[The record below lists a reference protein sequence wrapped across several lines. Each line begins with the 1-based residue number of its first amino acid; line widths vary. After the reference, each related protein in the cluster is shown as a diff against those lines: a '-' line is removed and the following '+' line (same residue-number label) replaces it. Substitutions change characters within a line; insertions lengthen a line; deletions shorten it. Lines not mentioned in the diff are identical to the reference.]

1 MSTRTDTV
9 PPGAPAAP
17 VRALPPVLVFCV
29 AVVAVISSLGAP
41 LVPAIA
47 GVYDVPVHDAQ
58 WSLTISLL
66 VGAVA
71 TPVLGRL
78 GDGRHRRRVM
88 LGALGV
94 VLVGS
99 VLAALPL
106 GFGWLLAGRGLQ
118 GLGLGLAPLAMATA
132 RDALTGSR
140 QRATV
145 AALSITVVAGVG
157 LGYPVAGLVADL
169 GGMHA
174 AFWLGAAVSGLALAA
189 GALVLPPP
197 PDAPPRRLDLV
208 GAVLLGGALAGSLL
222 VLSEGDTWGWTSP
235 RLLGLAAGCALAAVG
250 WIAWSLRTPAPLVD
264 LRLARG
270 RTAAT
275 AHLASLLVGLANY
288 LLLASVTVF
297 AQTPTDSGYGFGAT
311 VVVAGLVLVP
321 FSVASVGASRAARA
335 LTDRA
340 GAHVSLPVGALVLAL
355 ALGLYALVPGN
366 LWALGGVMA
375 LAGLGVGAVF
385 AVLPGLVVSAVP
397 PRETGS
403 AMSLNQVLRYV
414 GFSTGSAVVAAV
426 LAAATPAGARYP
438 SAGGYTTLALAGCAV
453 SVLTALVTWLLAPR
467 PAASSETTTPTTA

>member
-1 MSTRTDTV
+1 MTA
-9 PPGAPAAP
+9 PPPPITG
-17 VRALPPVLVFCV
+17 RALAPVLVFCV

-47 GVYDVPVHDAQ
+47 DAYDVPVHDAQ

-78 GDGRHRRRVM
+78 GDGRHRRT
-88 LGALGV
+88 V
-94 VLVGS
+94 VLATLAAVLAGS
-99 VLAALPL
+99 VLAALPV
-106 GFGWLLAGRGLQ
+106 GFGELLAGRALQ

-132 RDALTGSR
+132 RDALTGAR

-169 GGMHA
+169 GGVHA

-189 GALVLPPP
+189 GAVVLPPP
-197 PDAPPRRLDLV
+197 PDRPPRRLDAV
-208 GAVLLGGALAGSLL
+208 GAVLLGAALAAGLL
-222 VLSEGDTWGWTSP
+222 VLGEGDTWGWTSP
-235 RLLGLAAGCALAAVG
+235 ALLALAAGGLLAAAG
-250 WIAWSLRTPAPLVD
+250 WVAWSLRTPAPLVD

-275 AHLASLLVGLANY
+275 AHLTSLLVGLANY
-288 LLLASVTVF
+288 LLLASVPLY
-297 AQTPTDSGYGFGAT
+297 AQTPETSGYGSAAS
-311 VVVAGLVLVP
+311 VVGAGLVLVP
-321 FSVASVGASRAARA
+321 FSLLSVAASRAARA

-340 GAHVSLPVGALVLAL
+340 GPHVSLPAGALLLAT
-355 ALGLYALVPGN
+355 ALGLYATTPTG
-366 LWALGGVMA
+366 LWALAGVMA
-375 LAGLGVGAVF
+375 VAGLGVGACF
-385 AVLPGLVVSAVP
+385 AVLPALVVAAVP
-397 PRETGS
+397 GRETGS

-414 GFSTGSAVVAAV
+414 GFSTGSALVAAA
-426 LAAATPAGARYP
+426 LAAATPAGAPYP
-438 SAGGYTTLALAGCAV
+438 SAGGYTALALAGCAV

-467 PAASSETTTPTTA
+467 PAASSEPRTPATA